1 MGLVERY
8 THSGSSKFSNL
19 QSTLEPDFVQD
30 VIVGRAMAD
39 SSMLA
44 FRNRHHF
51 LGGQLHKFLESWLAI
66 ASQTDCD
73 TAKEGLGW
81 TGDGINVFNYFQH
94 FRGSFKGE
102 NFDCDLPLCKIFQNH
117 LSCKLFSSFI
127 SRSNLDRLA
136 TGAIYLWGRVGEVSP
151 PRILMPL
158 TVEPSKLRLCND
170 DRFIN
175 LWTIDKPAL
184 CPQRFVSVCNR

>member
-44 FRNRHHF
+44 FRNPHHF

-73 TAKEGLGW
+73 TAKEIWVGLEMASMSSIIFSIFVGP
-81 TGDGINVFNYFQH
+81 
-94 FRGSFKGE
+94 SKE
-102 NFDCDLPLCKIFQNH
+102 KI
-117 LSCKLFSSFI
+117 
-127 SRSNLDRLA
+127 
-136 TGAIYLWGRVGEVSP
+136 
-151 PRILMPL
+151 L
-158 TVEPSKLRLCND
+158 TVTCLFAKFFKLMYLVNCFPPSFLAV
-170 DRFIN
+170 
-175 LWTIDKPAL
+175 T
-184 CPQRFVSVCNR
+184 